1 MWICRWV
8 YPGVWESS
16 GQWVF
21 KSGSVSVLCPAVGLS
36 RCLGVWVWGIQM
48 SGYLSAGYLCTNTLV
63 FESGHRLSCARGVC
77 VFRCVY
83 LQERGVHLLD
93 GKCPGDCAQLW
104 TRAVPAQLVTPPSLG
119 LASQSPCRPQ
129 GREPQKEA
137 PGALLPYGESV

>member
-93 GKCPGDCAQLW
+93 GKCPGDCALELCQL
-104 TRAVPAQLVTPPSLG
+104 TCDTPFPGACLPISLQTPRLRASEGGPRGSPSLW
-119 LASQSPCRPQ
+119 
-129 GREPQKEA
+129 
-137 PGALLPYGESV
+137 